1 MPISMHMLRKEKG
14 GDPEKVLFAIGV
26 AVLGAHPLTEM
37 LCDVLL
43 MVYELGTRVS
53 TPTLQGPRSR

>member
-1 MPISMHMLRKEKG
+1 MHMLRKEKG

-37 LCDVLL
+37 LCYVLL
-43 MVYELGTRVS
+43 MVYPIRYASLNADASR
-53 TPTLQGPRSR
+53 TPLSLTSF